1 MPKNSALQ
9 GSCWQNQ
16 VNFEI
21 YYDLI
26 LNSCISSRL
35 KVSYFCFIGNGLLSE
50 IPSRYAVDR
59 SQQAF
64 W

>member
-1 MPKNSALQ
+1 MLKNLVLQ

-26 LNSCISSRL
+26 LNSCLYEVGWKLVIFVFL
-35 KVSYFCFIGNGLLSE
+35 AMAFYQKCLSD
-50 IPSRYAVDR
+50 IV
-59 SQQAF
+59 
-64 W
+64 